1 MKNTLFQKLLIIIT
15 STVLLFGC
23 SEEDVLSP
31 QSGGATTGTGT
42 STALVNTL
50 IGSSTG
56 SNFKEGVLEIKL
68 NNVETNG
75 STVVSAYIV
84 NSTSLNLSGQSHTV
98 AFTSDCAAQF
108 QASFSA
114 TSVITTTGI
123 ATTTY
128 IDQGCQLKDFI
139 TATVKV
145 GGVDIAASGS
155 VAINSSTTPTITTV
169 RIGTGSGTS
178 FSNGILTVA
187 PNAISA
193 GGTTA
198 ISVNLVDDAGDL
210 LSTDQTVTFGST
222 CVNNLLANLSATNVP
237 TSNGTASTTYTSVG
251 CSNTDEI
258 TASVTANG
266 TTIYATGSLSIAQPD
281 AGSIQ
286 FTSVSSALIALQ
298 STGSTTG
305 LPETSNII
313 FSVLDGIGT
322 PISGEDVTFS
332 LDSDVGGITL
342 ATSTA
347 TSNINGEVVATVQ
360 SGTVATSVRVTAVLD
375 SNTNLITTSSAI
387 VIATGPPDQDSM
399 TLSAETLN
407 PRAWNW
413 NGNEVAITV
422 QLADRFNNR
431 IQDGTAV
438 SFVTELGA
446 IDPSCATV
454 NGTCTVNWVSQSP
467 KYNPNVIN
475 NVGRTTILATVEG
488 EESFDDTN
496 SNGVFDNNDIGFDDR
511 EEAFMDENEDGLYND
526 LATDDE
532 LYIDFDSSGSHN
544 VPNGLYNGSGCTHTT
559 KCDTTSESI
568 TVRDDVVLVMA
579 EDNPHVYAVY
589 YGSTQVCDSIE
600 SPPAAAD
607 ADLLPNC
614 MTSILPTATLS
625 SAAYPI
631 TFEIAGAIN
640 GQILPVGSEIIF
652 EATGA
657 KVVAGPSHTIPN
669 TNADASLD
677 PGFIRYTA
685 FIEPATDPTP
695 QGVLKVSAEIAGT
708 THTFTPIS
716 LSVAAAP
723 TYAVSG
729 NLTGTAISTGSLSLL
744 NNGGDAYLM
753 NSTTAT
759 TFAFDTK
766 LLDADDYAVTVVSNT
781 TGLTCTV
788 SGGDSADGSGA
799 IKAAVVTDIVV
810 NCL

>member
-15 STVLLFGC
+15 TIVLLFGC

-31 QSGGATTGTGT
+31 QSGGTVTSAGTTT
-42 STALVNTL
+42 LDTL

-56 SNFKEGVLEIKL
+56 SNFSEGVLEIKL
-68 NNVETNG
+68 NSVETNG

-84 NSTSLNLSGQSHTV
+84 NSSSLNLSGQSHTV
-98 AFTSDCAAQF
+98 SFTSDCAAQF

-128 IDQGCQLKDFI
+128 IDQGCQLQDFL
-139 TATVKV
+139 TATVRID
-145 GGVDIAASGS
+145 GVDITASGS
-155 VAINSSTTPTITTV
+155 VTINSSTTPTITTV

-193 GGTTA
+193 GGTSA

-210 LSTDQTVTFGST
+210 LTTAQTVTFGST
-222 CVNNLLANLSATNVP
+222 CVNNLLANLSATDVP

-251 CSNTDEI
+251 CTNTDEI

-286 FTSVSSALIALQ
+286 FTSVSSELIALQ

-313 FSVLDGIGT
+313 FTVLDGIGT

-375 SNTNLITTSSAI
+375 SNTDLITTSSAI

-399 TLSAETLN
+399 TLSAEVLN
-407 PRAWNW
+407 PRAWNL
-413 NGNEVAITV
+413 NGQEVKITV
-422 QLADRFNNR
+422 QLADRFNNK
-431 IQDGTAV
+431 IQDGTSV

-446 IDPSCATV
+446 IDPSCATE
-454 NGTCTVNWVSQSP
+454 NGTCFVNWVSQSP
-467 KYNPNVIN
+467 RENPNVIN

-496 SNGVFDNNDIGFDDR
+496 SNGVFDNNDIGFDDK
-511 EEAFMDENEDGLYND
+511 EEAFMDENEDGLYNN

-532 LYIDFDSSGSHN
+532 LYIDFNSSGSHN
-544 VPNGLYNGSGCTHTT
+544 AANGLYNGSGCAHTT

-568 TVRDDVVLVMA
+568 TVRDSVVLVMSEDFPDIYKVETNLGVSCSSQADCNVNYPSVFSLGAGGVTYVTYTIAGA
-579 EDNPHVYAVY
+579 ENGQVLPMGTKISFGVTNGKVTAGGSHTVANTTGADTSFTVYLEPDTTPDNGAL
-589 YGSTQVCDSIE
+589 SIE
-600 SPPAAAD
+600 VEIGDGGGKFGLPPVTLTDYAAIRIGSLIVDSGNPVAGAD
-607 ADLLPNC
+607 VN
-614 MTSILPTATLS
+614 ITATL
-625 SAAYPI
+625 I
-631 TFEIAGAIN
+631 DIN
-640 GQILPVGSEIIF
+640 GDLITTAESVIF
-652 EATGA
+652 ESTCSKVDPPTG
-657 KVVAGPSHTIPN
+657 SF
-669 TNADASLD
+669 S
-677 PGFIRYTA
+677 
-685 FIEPATDPTP
+685 
-695 QGVLKVSAEIAGT
+695 
-708 THTFTPIS
+708 
-716 LSVAAAP
+716 P
-723 TYAVSG
+723 TYVSTSNG
-729 NLTGTAISTGSLSLL
+729 NISTVYTPAVGCA
-744 NNGGDAYLM
+744 GQ
-753 NSTTAT
+753 
-759 TFAFDTK
+759 DTIRVFVNDGTDNPSDK
-766 LLDADDYAVTVVSNT
+766 SVTIFVE
-781 TGLTCTV
+781 
-788 SGGDSADGSGA
+788 
-799 IKAAVVTDIVV
+799 
-810 NCL
+810 